1 MSRKLLIDFYKNEYI
16 CTVCVLLKAD
26 FDILSRTQF
35 SEFYISENVIFAN
48 SNIPTLVRLF
58 RQIETILKD
67 STAFVYVTKSVES
80 CHLCK
85 MT

>member
-67 STAFVYVTKSVES
+67 STAFVYVTKSV
-80 CHLCK
+80 
-85 MT
+85 

>member
-48 SNIPTLVRLF
+48 SNILTLVRLF

-67 STAFVYVTKSVES
+67 STAFVYVTKSV
-80 CHLCK
+80 
-85 MT
+85 